1 MDEKEKLKLLASK
14 EFNAVLA
21 GDHIL
26 RELKNSA
33 FDRPA
38 ETAILLDALGLSG
51 ISRIGTLPVRPLTA
65 ARWAF
70 LWAIK
75 SPFVENG
82 TPTAADADVALYV
95 FSRWDLREDMTVTL
109 SGIPAAAAGLTAAT
123 GLPVDTVCR
132 EIALRIR
139 NAFLPLAMQ
148 QSAGSADPEDTPPVF
163 DLDWLTRIGGIAARE
178 GNMTFP
184 DCIHLMPLSAL
195 CALYVNY
202 RRREGADGAEIARR
216 LPDTVLDEIDRR
228 IDALAEE
235 FLCGKEEKMKE

>member
-1 MDEKEKLKLLASK
+1 MDEKDKLKLLASK

-109 SGIPAAAAGLTAAT
+109 SGIPAAAAGLIAAT
-123 GLPVDTVCR
+123 GLPVETVCR

-148 QSAGSADPEDTPPVF
+148 QSAGTDPENAPPPVF

-184 DCIHLMPLSAL
+184 DCIHLMPLSTL

-235 FLCGKEEKMKE
+235 FLKMDH

>member
-1 MDEKEKLKLLASK
+1 MDEKDKLKLLASK

-109 SGIPAAAAGLTAAT
+109 SGIPAAAAGLIAAT
-123 GLPVDTVCR
+123 GLPVETVCR

-148 QSAGSADPEDTPPVF
+148 QSAGTDPENAPPPVF

-184 DCIHLMPLSAL
+184 DCIHLMPLSTL

-235 FLCGKEEKMKE
+235 FLKRDH